1 MPSTDKFVSLL
12 GFSAIEILAWTST
25 ALSANED
32 EEIVDRRGRV
42 GRMKA
47 MPMVQDRLPLELF
60 SIAQSD
66 LTSQLRHLSWIPD
79 APSGKHITGRNTR
92 MVAVDVDGEALII
105 DSKCGLY
112 GFFVTLPPTA
122 SHHTFCID
130 VAPIPGQPHIRVT
143 LNAPHDGIL
152 GALCLHL
159 DHHREAHALI
169 QDTYGTG
176 ACFSALKRRSDDV
189 EVRFESLLHC
199 CYYPDDHTKATS
211 STPLLPVE
219 TETIHYKIQVRLR
232 KSLTL

>member
-47 MPMVQDRLPLELF
+47 MPTVRDRLPLELF

-79 APSGKHITGRNTR
+79 APSGRHITGRNTR

-130 VAPIPGQPHIRVT
+130 VAPIPEQPHIRVT

-152 GALCLHL
+152 EALCLHL
-159 DHHREAHALI
+159 ITTEKRTPSYKTPTAPAHVSRRLKGDLTMWKCALNR
-169 QDTYGTG
+169 
-176 ACFSALKRRSDDV
+176 CFIAATTRMIIRRLHP
-189 EVRFESLLHC
+189 RLLS
-199 CYYPDDHTKATS
+199 YP
-211 STPLLPVE
+211 
-219 TETIHYKIQVRLR
+219 
-232 KSLTL
+232 